1 MPIAEPERARRMIIG
16 RYADWVKRFDVN
28 EYVQN
33 PPMIEKLYEEKQL
46 AFTSAID
53 LERQVKDLESRIHE
67 LNLQNQ
73 RLELKV
79 SEVSHKSFLMFA
91 LSLLATVLAG
101 IGVNIATSLPNSSTG
116 WVMIVAACLLEGMA
130 FLLRPQ
136 KSN

>member
-1 MPIAEPERARRMIIG
+1 MPIAEPERAMRMRIG
-16 RYADWVKRFDVN
+16 KYDDWIKRFDVN

-33 PPMIEKLYEEKQL
+33 RPMIEKLYEEKQL
-46 AFTSAID
+46 FFTSSVH
-53 LERQVKDLESRIHE
+53 LERQVKDLESQINK

-73 RLELKV
+73 KLELEL
-79 SEVSHKSFLMFA
+79 SEASHKSFLMFA

-101 IGVNIATSLPNSSTG
+101 IGVNLATTSPNGWSG

-136 KSN
+136 KGN